1 MKTYKNIK
9 SILRNLIKTKVNVL
23 WTWKKGTDEEFTM
36 IYNNYGNDL
45 TIYTSE
51 QLLKEIENEE
61 KTRKLGEDME
71 RQRQERI
78 KRLNESAQVGG
89 VNIFEGMKEDAIVP
103 ERTGRGPL
111 DHMKPG
117 DSGVNIDGILNV
129 ANGKWKNLI

>member
-1 MKTYKNIK
+1 
-9 SILRNLIKTKVNVL
+9 
-23 WTWKKGTDEEFTM
+23 
-36 IYNNYGNDL
+36 
-45 TIYTSE
+45 
-51 QLLKEIENEE
+51 
-61 KTRKLGEDME
+61 ME

>member
-61 KTRKLGEDME
+61 KTRKK
-71 RQRQERI
+71 I
-78 KRLNESAQVGG
+78 
-89 VNIFEGMKEDAIVP
+89 
-103 ERTGRGPL
+103 
-111 DHMKPG
+111 
-117 DSGVNIDGILNV
+117 
-129 ANGKWKNLI
+129 